1 MTRSF
6 VFRPLAVALALAAG
20 PVLPLVV
27 PASAAA
33 PAEAAIAS
41 GTPEASVQQFYDTL
55 LSVMKNAS
63 ALGYQGR
70 YKTLAPA
77 VKSAFDLPLMTRL
90 AIGPAWGTI
99 KPDEQTRLVDAFT
112 RFTIASYASQ
122 FDGYSGEKFQVGAQK
137 PAGSGAVLL
146 DTKLIQSSGE
156 PVQLNYLMHQS
167 KGDWRIVDVY
177 LSGTISQLATR
188 RSEFSS
194 VLQRDG
200 ASGLVSLMNKK
211 IEAMSKS

>member
-1 MTRSF
+1 MTRPF
-6 VFRPLAVALALAAG
+6 AFRPLVVALALVTAPLL
-20 PVLPLVV
+20 PVAFP
-27 PASAAA
+27 AAA
-33 PAEAAIAS
+33 PAQAAIAP
-41 GTPEASVQQFYDTL
+41 GTPAASVQDFYGTL
-55 LSVMKNAS
+55 LSVMKDART
-63 ALGYQGR
+63 LGYPGR
-70 YKTLAPA
+70 YDKLAPA
-77 VKSAFDLPLMTRL
+77 IKSAFDLPLMTRL

-99 KPDEQTRLVDAFT
+99 KPDEQAQLVDTFS

-122 FDGYSGEKFQVGAQK
+122 FDGYSGEKFQVGNQK
-137 PAGSGAVLL
+137 QAANGAVVL

-167 KGDWRIVDVY
+167 NGDWRIVDVY

-188 RSEFSS
+188 RSEFTA

-200 ASGLVSLMNKK
+200 APGLISLMNKK

>member
-1 MTRSF
+1 MTRPF
-6 VFRPLAVALALAAG
+6 AFRPLAVALALVTAPLL
-20 PVLPLVV
+20 PVAL
-27 PASAAA
+27 STAA
-33 PAEAAIAS
+33 PAQAAIAPD
-41 GTPEASVQQFYDTL
+41 TPQTSVQQFYDTL

-70 YKTLAPA
+70 YDKLAPA

-167 KGDWRIVDVY
+167 NGDWQIVDVY